1 MFLLS
6 TGLDFFLHQVWWF
19 LDMSFLPAEKY
30 SWFQVKSLIVFFPF
44 PFLFLSSFLSFFSPP
59 RITLM
64 ANVFVSR
71 PFNSAEGCYSV
82 AEYKG
87 YIESE
92 TNWGNYNFQP
102 LMSLGWVS
110 MPVCIFHGAHCSPEV
125 TCTLHTSPA
134 HWRPHG
140 TGGPEM
146 QRREDL
152 TVLNNSLGFPLN
164 PESKQGLRVKC
175 ALQIQVQKEF
185 PFLYASSSM
194 WIHHTFFLLY

>member
-1 MFLLS
+1 MIFRYVFLTCRKIFLVSSKISYCFLS
-6 TGLDFFLHQVWWF
+6 
-19 LDMSFLPAEKY
+19 
-30 SWFQVKSLIVFFPF
+30 FPF
-44 PFLFLSSFLSFFSPP
+44 SFSFFFSFFFSPP

-71 PFNSAEGCYSV
+71 PFKSTEGCYSV

-164 PESKQGLRVKC
+164 PESKQGLRAKC